1 LSVKMLN
8 HETMINNVHLHS
20 TLTQRIT
27 SHDRLTIL
35 SLSYQLFG
43 VLVIVVV
50 SLHLKKFNDSTPY
63 MAITIIFTVYMI
75 MYLSM
80 RLLLDCRALVQGLV
94 FFYYFLLLL
103 IGYFVPEISW
113 YEFLFLPCIM
123 LEFVLLFPFAV
134 AIAFEIF
141 FGMIGSVVF
150 SNHFILESSILVK
163 ASDLPLSLVSACF
176 YIPLSLA
183 FILLARYRQ
192 ERIKEKAHLLQI
204 LDLNR
209 RLEGINRNINQKLFS
224 IQQDS
229 YQTERMRITKEIH
242 DTAGY
247 VFINIIMLLQTALA
261 VLNTNRELGESKI
274 NDALDHT
281 RRGMNEIRYILREM
295 RNYEKPSLGLQKE
308 LFEIADLFKKA
319 TGVHVNMEYGNWP
332 STFGKKLDLFFISL
346 LQESLTN
353 SLKHGHASSIDMICW
368 EHLGEVMILVKDN
381 GKGQDT
387 PIVPGIGLSGIKDFI
402 DKVEG
407 TLEITSDQTG
417 FMLRVSISQNAIDR
431 LQKDSG
437 MEIEADY
444 YGLEYSKDN
453 LDIIQTV

>member
-1 LSVKMLN
+1 MSN
-8 HETMINNVHLHS
+8 QETMINKVLF
-20 TLTQRIT
+20 TLYSNLIQRIT

-35 SLSYQLFG
+35 SLSYQLVG
-43 VLVIVVV
+43 ILVIVAA
-50 SLHLKKFNDSTPY
+50 SLLSNEFDESTPY
-63 MAITIIFTVYMI
+63 VAITIIFVVYMTI
-75 MYLSM
+75 YLAM
-80 RLLLDCRALVQGLV
+80 RLLLDSLALVQGLV

-103 IGYFVPEISW
+103 VGYFVPERSW

-134 AIAFEIF
+134 AIAFEIL
-141 FGMIGSVVF
+141 FGMIGSIVF
-150 SNHFILESSILVK
+150 SNHLILGSSIIVN
-163 ASDLPLSLVSACF
+163 ASEFPLSLVSACF

-192 ERIKEKAHLLQI
+192 ERIKEKANLLQI
-204 LDLNR
+204 LGINR
-209 RLEGINRNINQKLFS
+209 RLEGINRNINQKLFR

-261 VLNTNRELGESKI
+261 VLNTNKELGESKI

-319 TGVHVNMEYGNWP
+319 TGVQVNMEYGNWP

-353 SLKHGHASSIDMICW
+353 SLKHGNASSIDMICW

-381 GKGQDT
+381 GKGQDS
-387 PIVPGIGLSGIKDFI
+387 PIVPGIGLSGIRDFI
-402 DKVEG
+402 DKVDG

-417 FMLRVSISQNAIDR
+417 FMLRVSISQNAIER

-437 MEIEADY
+437 MEIESAY
-444 YGLEYSKDN
+444 YGFEYSNEN
-453 LDIIQTV
+453 LEILPTV